1 MYSGLACLTC
11 IVVCKNKNGIC
22 NQAELQTVA
31 ITEAGKGC
39 STRNRAKERAL
50 IMALV
55 MSAYEAILQISR
67 TSHLSLP
74 RTPFLLHS
82 CQEYTPLSPLPGGS

>member
-1 MYSGLACLTC
+1 MSCFWKEPSLFEDYIWLAWVYSGLACLTC

-31 ITEAGKGC
+31 NTRTEAGKGC

-50 IMALV
+50 IMVLV
-55 MSAYEAILQISR
+55 MSAYEATLQ
-67 TSHLSLP
+67 
-74 RTPFLLHS
+74 
-82 CQEYTPLSPLPGGS
+82 